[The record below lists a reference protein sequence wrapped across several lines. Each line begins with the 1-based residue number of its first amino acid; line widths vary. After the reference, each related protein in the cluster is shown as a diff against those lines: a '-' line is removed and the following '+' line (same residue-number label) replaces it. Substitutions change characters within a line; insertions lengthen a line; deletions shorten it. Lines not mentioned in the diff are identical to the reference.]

1 MVQFEQ
7 LPQTPGAASVTVL
20 QVNVRELCLDNSDDG
35 ELTTNRNH
43 TLQKLGEK
51 PALLLT
57 GV

>member
-7 LPQTPGAASVTVL
+7 LLQTPGAASVTVL
-20 QVNVRELCLDNSDDG
+20 RVNVRELCLDTSDDV

-43 TLQKLGEK
+43 TVQKLGEK